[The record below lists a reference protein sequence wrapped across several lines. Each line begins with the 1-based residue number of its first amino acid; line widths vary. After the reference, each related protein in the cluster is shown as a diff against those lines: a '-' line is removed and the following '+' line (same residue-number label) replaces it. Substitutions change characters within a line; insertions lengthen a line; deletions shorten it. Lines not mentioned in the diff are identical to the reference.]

1 MSNLVD
7 RSDDE
12 LSSIIAHTDAV
23 FDELATEL
31 DQHPAVA
38 EALRVLI
45 ESETMTE
52 DFVVLMTA
60 QPGVGQRVLM
70 AGLSALVNV
79 HTRTTVKNE
88 LDRRRLD
95 G

>member
-1 MSNLVD
+1 MTDLTD
-7 RSDDE
+7 RSDPE
-12 LSSIIAHTDAV
+12 LQNIVAHTDVV

-31 DQHPAVA
+31 DQHPAIS

-45 ESETMTE
+45 ESETTTE

-60 QPGVGQRVLM
+60 NPGVGQRVLM

-79 HTRTTVKNE
+79 HTRTTVVRE
-88 LDRRRLD
+88 LERRSS
-95 G
+95 

>member
-1 MSNLVD
+1 MTDLTAN
-7 RSDDE
+7 SDEE
-12 LSSIIAHTDAV
+12 LRGIIDHTDAV

-31 DQHPAVA
+31 EQHPAVS

-45 ESETMTE
+45 QSETTTE

-60 QPGVGQRVLM
+60 QPGVGQRVLL

-79 HTRTTVKNE
+79 HTRTTVRKE
-88 LDRRRLD
+88 LDRRVQSD
-95 G
+95 

>member
-1 MSNLVD
+1 MSSLTH
-7 RSDDE
+7 RSDDD
-12 LSSIIAHTDAV
+12 LQNIIAHTDAV
-23 FDELATEL
+23 FQELATEL

-45 ESETMTE
+45 ESETTTE

-88 LDRRRLD
+88 LDRRQT
-95 G
+95 GE